1 MKEGKKQKKYYSSS
15 SEESLKDELEE
26 YENYIND
33 LLDDDNSSAKDIMK
47 AMKVA
52 QKFND
57 RDTNKRLRKRLNKA
71 LDHPTSFTLI
81 DSTEYY
87 MENRYLNLF

>member
-1 MKEGKKQKKYYSSS
+1 
-15 SEESLKDELEE
+15 
-26 YENYIND
+26 
-33 LLDDDNSSAKDIMK
+33 MK

-57 RDTNKRLRKRLNKA
+57 KDTNKRLSKRLNKT
-71 LDHPTSFTLI
+71 LDHPTSFTPI

-87 MENRYLNLF
+87 MKNSYPSLFE

>member
-1 MKEGKKQKKYYSSS
+1 
-15 SEESLKDELEE
+15 
-26 YENYIND
+26 
-33 LLDDDNSSAKDIMK
+33 
-47 AMKVA
+47 MKVA

-57 RDTNKRLRKRLNKA
+57 KDINKRLSKRFNKA

-87 MENRYLNLF
+87 MKNRYLNLF

>member
-1 MKEGKKQKKYYSSS
+1 M
-15 SEESLKDELEE
+15 KDELEE

-57 RDTNKRLRKRLNKA
+57 KNTNKRLSKRLNKA
-71 LDHPTSFTLI
+71 LDHPTSFTPI
-81 DSTEYY
+81 DSTKYY
-87 MENRYLNLF
+87 MKNRYPVLFE

>member
-1 MKEGKKQKKYYSSS
+1 LENS
-15 SEESLKDELEE
+15 SEDELEE
-26 YENYIND
+26 YKNFINE
-33 LLDDDNSSAKDIMK
+33 LLDDDDVSAQDIMK

-57 RDTNKRLRKRLNKA
+57 KDTNKRLSKRLKKA
-71 LDHPTSFTLI
+71 LDHPTSFTPI

-87 MENRYLNLF
+87 MRNRYLNLFE